1 MPICKH
7 DLEFYASDNWLSTE
21 APVERFISMSKKE
34 NAQKIGIA
42 IKTARKR
49 RGMVQ
54 RNIAEH
60 LKIEVAAVGMW
71 ESGKNSPSFEN
82 LRRTA
87 ALLGVD
93 PIALSE
99 GDLIYLDDEDLGDA
113 EIITDPSM
121 PPTGPMDVELLGV
134 SYGGDDGDFT
144 FNGEVQG
151 YVRRPPGVS
160 GLKNVFAL
168 HVLSDSMVPRY
179 DPGEVIY
186 CGGREPVPGDHVV
199 VETFPEVEGQV
210 GKAFIK
216 KLVQRTSKE
225 IVVEQYNPKKE
236 IRYDRYAIKS
246 LWRVIPL
253 KELLGF

>member
-1 MPICKH
+1 
-7 DLEFYASDNWLSTE
+7 
-21 APVERFISMSKKE
+21 
-34 NAQKIGIA
+34 
-42 IKTARKR
+42 
-49 RGMVQ
+49 
-54 RNIAEH
+54 
-60 LKIEVAAVGMW
+60 MW

-87 ALLGVD
+87 GLLNVD
-93 PIALSE
+93 PSALSQ
-99 GDLIYLDDEDLGDA
+99 GDIIYLDDQDLADA
-113 EIITDPSM
+113 EIITDYAQL
-121 PPTGPMDVELLGV
+121 PTGPMDVELLGV
-134 SYGGDDGDFT
+134 SYGGDDGDFS

-151 YVRRPPGVS
+151 FVRRPPGIAS
-160 GLKNVFAL
+160 LTKVFAL

-199 VETFPEVEGQV
+199 IEMFPGEDGQS

-216 KLVQRTSKE
+216 KLVQRTGKE
-225 IVVEQYNPKKE
+225 IVVEQYNPKKQFS
-236 IRYDRYAIKS
+236 YDRYAIKR

>member
-1 MPICKH
+1 
-7 DLEFYASDNWLSTE
+7 
-21 APVERFISMSKKE
+21 MSKKE

-49 RGMVQ
+49 RGLVQ
-54 RNIAEH
+54 RNIAES
-60 LKIEVAAVGMW
+60 LGIEVAAVGMW
-71 ESGKNSPSFEN
+71 ESGRNQPSFEN
-82 LRRTA
+82 LRKTA
-87 ALLGVD
+87 ALLKVD
-93 PIALSE
+93 ASALSDGE
-99 GDLIYLDDEDLGDA
+99 IIYLDDEGLADA
-113 EIITDPSM
+113 EIISDIAP

-134 SYGGDDGDFT
+134 SYGGDDGDFS

-151 YVRRPPGVS
+151 RVRRPPGIASVT
-160 GLKNVFAL
+160 NAFAL

-186 CGGREPVPGDHVV
+186 CGGREPVAGDHIV
-199 VETFPEVEGQV
+199 VEMFPDAEGHA

-216 KLVQRTSKE
+216 KLIQRTAKE
-225 IVVEQYNPKKE
+225 IVVEQYNPPK
-236 IRYDRYAIKS
+236 RFTYDRYAVKS

>member
-7 DLEFYASDNWLSTE
+7 NLETGASDNWLATVR
-21 APVERFISMSKKE
+21 PLGRIISMAKKE
-34 NAQKIGIA
+34 NALRIGAA

-49 RGMVQ
+49 RGLVQ
-54 RNIAEH
+54 RNIAEA
-60 LKIEVAAVGMW
+60 LGIEVAAVGMW
-71 ESGKNSPSFEN
+71 ESGKNSPSFDN
-82 LRRTA
+82 LRRAA
-87 ALLGVD
+87 ALLKVD
-93 PIALSE
+93 ASALSE
-99 GDLIYLDDEDLGDA
+99 GELVYLDDSDLADA
-113 EIITDPSM
+113 EVITDLAPL
-121 PPTGPMDVELLGV
+121 PVGPMDVQLLGV
-134 SYGGDDGDFT
+134 SYGGDDGDFS

-151 YVRRPPGVS
+151 FVRRPPGIAS
-160 GLKNVFAL
+160 LKNVFAL

-186 CGGREPVPGDHVV
+186 CGGREPVAGDHVV
-199 VETFPEVEGQV
+199 IEMFPAEEGQI

-225 IVVEQYNPKKE
+225 ILVEQYNPKKQFG
-236 IRYDRYAIKS
+236 YDAYAIKR

>member
-1 MPICKH
+1 M
-7 DLEFYASDNWLSTE
+7 SRRE
-21 APVERFISMSKKE
+21 A
-34 NAQKIGIA
+34 AQKIGIA

-49 RGMVQ
+49 RGLVQ
-54 RNIAEH
+54 RNIAEA
-60 LKIEVAAVGMW
+60 LGIEVAAVGMW
-71 ESGKNSPSFEN
+71 ESGKNSPTFDN

-87 ALLGVD
+87 ELLRVD
-93 PIALSE
+93 ASALSQ
-99 GDLIYLDDEDLGDA
+99 GDLLFLDDEGLSDA
-113 EIITDPSM
+113 EVITDVG
-121 PPTGPMDVELLGV
+121 PPQLGPMDVELLGV
-134 SYGGDDGDFT
+134 SYGGDDGDFS

-151 YVRRPPGVS
+151 YVRRPPGVAS
-160 GLKNVFAL
+160 LKNVFAL

-199 VETFPEVEGQV
+199 IEMFPDAEGEM

-216 KLVQRTSKE
+216 KLIQRTTKE
-225 IVVEQYNPKKE
+225 IVVEQYNPSKQFS
-236 IRYDRYAIKS
+236 YDRYAVKR